1 MFNGDKKNRSI
12 FQSFTDFSGNV
23 PVSKQTKNADLRFLL
38 QMTDADWPQV
48 MRVSPLLDWHYS
60 HIWDYLLYFRVPYC
74 TLYDKGYTSL
84 GNMKNT
90 IRNTSLRVYDVFQEQ
105 EVYLPA
111 CKLMDA
117 TKERNGRN

>member
-1 MFNGDKKNRSI
+1 
-12 FQSFTDFSGNV
+12 
-23 PVSKQTKNADLRFLL
+23 
-38 QMTDADWPQV
+38 MTDPDWPQV

-60 HIWDYLLYFRVPYC
+60 YIWDYLLYFRVPYC
-74 TLYDKGYTSL
+74 TLYDEGYTSL

-90 IRNTSLRVYDVFQEQ
+90 VRNTCLRAYDVFQEQ

-117 TKERNGRN
+117 KKERNGRN